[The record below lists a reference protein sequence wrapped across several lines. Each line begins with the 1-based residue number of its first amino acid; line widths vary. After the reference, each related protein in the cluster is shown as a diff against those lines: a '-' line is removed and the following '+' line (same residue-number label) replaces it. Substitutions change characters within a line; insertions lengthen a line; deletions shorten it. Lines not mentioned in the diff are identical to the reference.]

1 MYSVL
6 PWYNAWPLAVGRTQF
21 FVQGSD
27 KMAEGGAGAA
37 FKDEGNTHF
46 KAGEYLK
53 AAASYTKAIKAEPDN
68 HVYYS
73 NRSNAFL
80 KLSKVA
86 KALEDADKCIALAP
100 QFVKGYHRKASALHA
115 MPDKERHDEA
125 IEVLLAAIEMGLDNN
140 DLVRMGITIKGKSFV
155 ALADSRRKGNA
166 PPEEAKEN
174 EAPPKQ
180 AKKAAAGEKAA
191 AGGGGDAKHLYQ
203 LDPESF
209 AGLMIK
215 DVFTEVLDKKAV
227 PTICYLQPAPPLPGA
242 TDEPGLA
249 GVGIE
254 HAFASPQTLSHCAEF
269 LTKHIGETRSQSAML
284 VVRKNHVQYPCVWKG
299 KPKGSWPCDE
309 KKDGIFMQLEARGA
323 RAVFFTELSSKK
335 GGGYEVGETHQMDA
349 NEYGLFP
356 RLYT

>member
-1 MYSVL
+1 
-6 PWYNAWPLAVGRTQF
+6 
-21 FVQGSD
+21 
-27 KMAEGGAGAA
+27 MAEGGAGAT

-115 MPDKERHDEA
+115 MPEKERHDEA

-155 ALADSRRKGNA
+155 ALADARRKGNA

-180 AKKAAAGEKAA
+180 AKKA
-191 AGGGGDAKHLYQ
+191 
-203 LDPESF
+203 
-209 AGLMIK
+209 
-215 DVFTEVLDKKAV
+215 V
-227 PTICYLQPAPPLPGA
+227 PTICYLQPGAPVPGQ

-254 HAFASPQTLSHCAEF
+254 HAFASPQTLTNCAEF
-269 LTKHIGETRSQSAML
+269 LTKHIGETRSQSAMI
-284 VVRKNHVQYPCVWKG
+284 VVRKGHVQYPCVWKG

-323 RAVFFTELSSKK
+323 RALFFTELSSKK

-349 NEYGLFP
+349 TEYGLFP
-356 RLYT
+356 RLFT